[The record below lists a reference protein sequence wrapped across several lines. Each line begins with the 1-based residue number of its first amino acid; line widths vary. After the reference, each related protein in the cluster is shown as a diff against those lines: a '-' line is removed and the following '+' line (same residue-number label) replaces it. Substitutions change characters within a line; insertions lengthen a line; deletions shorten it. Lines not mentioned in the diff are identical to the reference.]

1 MTTAIE
7 SPAERQFLIP
17 KHEKYGNKITVDN
30 LREMIYAGIIKETDV
45 CIEEYSNKTFII
57 KDILEYD
64 KGRHEI
70 EPAIPISKPVIEI
83 KTSKNITPENELLKK
98 IRKHPWVTSA
108 VAISLILDIT
118 GVINIGLNPQ
128 DKEFI
133 FAPLSTLLV
142 VYSIGIAAFIKSKCN
157 YRFSKGGAFI
167 YCIGMYVF
175 WIFIHLIYSND
186 VYKPSL
192 LFWFCFFATYRI
204 IKSDETLKN
213 SVYSKILNTTNN
225 LFFISAY
232 LFISGI
238 SNLIYFFKRSYPDI
252 SFFSWSIVLF
262 LIISSIF
269 YLFTG
274 IIRKKHDVN

>member
-1 MTTAIE
+1 
-7 SPAERQFLIP
+7 
-17 KHEKYGNKITVDN
+17 
-30 LREMIYAGIIKETDV
+30 
-45 CIEEYSNKTFII
+45 
-57 KDILEYD
+57 
-64 KGRHEI
+64 
-70 EPAIPISKPVIEI
+70 
-83 KTSKNITPENELLKK
+83 
-98 IRKHPWVTSA
+98 
-108 VAISLILDIT
+108 LILDIT

-157 YRFSKGGAFI
+157 YRFSKSGAFI

-238 SNLIYFFKRSYPDI
+238 SNLIYFLKRSYPDI
-252 SFFSWSIVLF
+252 SFFSCSIVLF

-274 IIRKKHDVN
+274 IIRKKHDGN